1 MKVGFIGAGKMAE
14 AIAGA
19 LIGARRVA
27 AHQIFASDIS
37 AERRRLIKRKHGVN
51 VYSSN
56 TVVVESAQV
65 LFLAVK
71 PQDLD
76 DVLVEISDRV
86 GKKHLVIS
94 IAAGKQI
101 SQIESYLPRARVVR
115 VMPNMACLVS
125 EAMSVYC
132 AGRWATAKDGKTTAE
147 LLSCFGKVLEL
158 PEDQFDAVTAV
169 SGSGPA
175 FFAYFLDRMVRAGV
189 KEGLS
194 SEDSLLLA
202 EQTML
207 GTSRLFM
214 ELDIEPQELIK
225 AVASAKGTTAA
236 GLAVFSKST
245 LTKTVARAVKAA
257 AKRSRELS
265 G

>member
-14 AIAGA
+14 AMAGA
-19 LIGARRVA
+19 LVA
-27 AHQIFASDIS
+27 AKKVGAHQIFASDIS
-37 AERRRLIKRKHGVN
+37 EERRALIKRKHGVN

-56 TVVVESAQV
+56 TVVLESAEV

-76 DVLVEISDRV
+76 DVLLEISDRV
-86 GKKHLVIS
+86 TKKHLVIS
-94 IAAGKQI
+94 IAAGKHI

-132 AGRWATAKDGKTTAE
+132 GGRWTTAKDRKLAE
-147 LLSCFGKVLEL
+147 DLLSCFGKVLEL

-175 FFAYFLDRMVRAGV
+175 FFAYFLQHMIKAGV

-194 SEDSLLLA
+194 REDALLLA

-214 ELDIEPQELIK
+214 ELDIEPAALIK

-236 GLAVFSKST
+236 GLSVFSKST
-245 LTKTVARAVKAA
+245 LARSVGRAIRAA